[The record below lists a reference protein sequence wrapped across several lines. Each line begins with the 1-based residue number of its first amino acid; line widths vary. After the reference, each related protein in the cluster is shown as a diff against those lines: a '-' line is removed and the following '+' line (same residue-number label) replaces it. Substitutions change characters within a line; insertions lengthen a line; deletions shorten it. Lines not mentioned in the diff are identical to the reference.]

1 MRLFVLPSLIFA
13 MACTLALPA
22 RGQTDWEAM
31 LVQMGETNPELVAQW
46 EKAKKDAEEN
56 EKDLKKAAD
65 KHFQSSFDN
74 VFGKDNFKPSSGLEM
89 LKVLEA
95 ISVGDIDYAGEA
107 GANALIA
114 SYMPG
119 LGQYITVMKA
129 VAGGI
134 KAAEQVWIQGL
145 HSTKA
150 YNNFIDILYDQ
161 PTLENAYIP
170 SYMITYLRNNKQLG
184 PQISGIYDEM
194 RAREDAM
201 FGQWASDDAAVDQMF
216 LPGWASRWI
225 SARGKV
231 PDQREMFNYFLY
243 NSVRNNKP
251 TYMRRFYDQYI
262 DPLLQQQARAER
274 RKIAAVMAQALAGI
288 SNEMQ
293 GGQEDQCPALISTYK
308 NGAATVKQKR
318 AQLAGFYKQV
328 QSTWKARRNTAL
340 DGEAAVQ
347 HRRWAPLIAEEE
359 RLREERPAL
368 EARMTEF
375 KSLEAEL
382 SSLKQEIESLNARF
396 DPDTRDAA
404 NEAILRES
412 RSKNAAFSRRFDGE
426 YTPLRQ
432 ELKSAVADFKARE
445 STLKSK
451 QEAMRNAP
459 LDKSRS
465 SGVSRGTKRTR
476 DAIQVYAR
484 DGSQCAVVSQA
495 MAQDNL
501 AGKLGLDPSAAI
513 ANCTQ
518 MMEALTKTNVV
529 AKQARDLGCR
539 Q

>member
-1 MRLFVLPSLIFA
+1 MRILIFLSLVFS
-13 MACTLALPA
+13 MTSVLTLPA
-22 RGQTDWEAM
+22 QAQTDWEAM

-46 EKAKKDAEEN
+46 EKAKKDAEKN

-74 VFGKDNFKPSSGLEM
+74 VFGKDNFKPSSGLDM

-95 ISVGDIDYAGEA
+95 ISYGDFDYAGET

-184 PQISGIYDEM
+184 PQISGIYDDM

-201 FGQWASDDAAVDQMF
+201 FGQWASDDAAIDQMF

-231 PDQREMFNYFLY
+231 PNQREMFNYFLY
-243 NSVRNNKP
+243 NAVKNNKP

-293 GGQEDQCPALISTYK
+293 GGQGDQCPALISTYK
-308 NGAATVKQKR
+308 TGATTVKQTR
-318 AQLAGFYKQV
+318 GQLTAFYKQI
-328 QSTWKARRNTAL
+328 QNTWKAKRNAAL

-347 HRRWAPLIAEEE
+347 ASRWAPLIAEEE
-359 RLREERPAL
+359 RLAEEQQELQPQIDEL
-368 EARMTEF
+368 EG
-375 KSLEAEL
+375 
-382 SSLKQEIESLNARF
+382 LKQDIDQLVSDIESLHARF
-396 DPDTRDAA
+396 DPKSKDEA
-404 NEAILRES
+404 NMAIASEGKAKIARKQRLI
-412 RSKNAAFSRRFDGE
+412 GE
-426 YTPLRQ
+426 YSSLRSD
-432 ELKSAVADFKARE
+432 LKATYDDLAARK
-445 STLKSK
+445 TDLASK
-451 QEAMRNAP
+451 QETMRNTP

-476 DAIQVYAR
+476 DAIQVYAK
-484 DGSQCAVVSQA
+484 DGSKCAVVSQA

-501 AGKLGLDPSAAI
+501 AGQLGLDPSAAI

-518 MMEALTKTNVV
+518 MMDVLTQTNIV
-529 AKQARDLGCR
+529 AKQARDLGCS